1 MSLIEH
7 RFIFR
12 KVAWDPKKQIRLD
25 VFLEAKNPLFLEQ
38 KIYTQVF
45 EGKNGFLPNLSVLDV
60 LFNLGPNCAN
70 YLKNAA
76 VFI

>member
-1 MSLIEH
+1 MAIGLI
-7 RFIFR
+7 
-12 KVAWDPKKQIRLD
+12 KKQIILD
-25 VFLEAKNPLFLEQ
+25 VFLEAKNPLLLEQ
-38 KIYTQVF
+38 EIYTQVF

-76 VFI
+76 IFT